1 MYSFRQ
7 IDLFVNKVYDY
18 HCRISNSQ
26 ESTLT
31 HGRHPYHRHMCVC
44 LVTELCLTLCDPMDC
59 SPPCSSSV
67 HGILQARI
75 LEWVAIPLSRGS
87 SRLRDQTQVSCIEG
101 RFFSHLSHQG
111 NPLHIKPFAF
121 CTAPQSSFLS
131 ARLDSA

>member
-59 SPPCSSSV
+59 SPQAPLFMGFSRQEYWSGLPCP
-67 HGILQARI
+67 
-75 LEWVAIPLSRGS
+75 PLGDLPNSG
-87 SRLRDQTQVSCIEG
+87 
-101 RFFSHLSHQG
+101 
-111 NPLHIKPFAF
+111 IKPASLVTPALTSEFFA
-121 CTAPQSSFLS
+121 TEPLGKPQFL
-131 ARLDSA
+131 L